1 MEKIEILVFDIHSLL
16 DKGEHVIAKEKIIS
30 AIENA
35 ERDSEVYDYFLA
47 TVAGL
52 LIDLGAESY
61 DKEATEAGIKIL
73 TDAEEFF
80 KSFMTH
86 QSFNYNLGNGMNAL
100 YKIQNKDN
108 RLPTL
113 EIISPNLTQAKN
125 CFFKASKEIDFK
137 RIDSLDLQILTNLS
151 NNLSQSGRIIE
162 SIRLDNSVLKENEN
176 FPQAIVGLAENLDYW
191 IRISF
196 CPVSISLYQKIYS
209 LYKIGLNQKV
219 FPPNQS
225 KYYESQ
231 QNKYETLLKESKF
244 DFSTVESE
252 FQQSQR
258 EYEMHSAYKKFCI
271 DNFLTL
277 NEHSIF
283 CKCGYSSKDDLSII
297 HEGIY
302 LYGDKVGKLEL
313 LLNRLK
319 SEFSLARELYYEG
332 IFQNE
337 QDDDVIYS
345 DLQDNEVIGK
355 GAEKIR
361 ACFRLCFGVFDKIA
375 HGVCYLFDLPKTNRE
390 NIYFE
395 SFWKSK
401 KCLERW
407 EKLKDI
413 QNPHLVSL
421 YSLANDFNSQSG
433 EFHFYKQWRN
443 KIEHTN
449 LILVTTK
456 DELDI
461 FELFSDED
469 FITQVP
475 YSFFKEQALHLL
487 QICCAAIFSY
497 SYCVRTESLIN
508 KNDNDDIIEIPFVI
522 QPKVNC

>member
-1 MEKIEILVFDIHSLL
+1 MEKIEILVSDIYSLL
-16 DKGEHVIAKEKIIS
+16 DKGEHVIAKEKLFS
-30 AIENA
+30 AIENT

-47 TVAGL
+47 TIAGL

-61 DKEATEAGIKIL
+61 DEEAAEAGIKIL
-73 TDAEEFF
+73 TEAKESF

-100 YKIQNKDN
+100 YRIKNKNN

-113 EIISPNLTQAKN
+113 EIISPNLIQAKN
-125 CFFKASKEIDFK
+125 YFFKAFKEIDFK
-137 RIDSLDLQILTNLS
+137 RIDNLDLQILTNLS

-162 SIRLDNSVLKENEN
+162 SIRIDNSVLKENEN
-176 FPQAIVGLAENLDYW
+176 FPQAIIGLAENLDYW

-196 CPVSISLYQKIYS
+196 CPRSISLYLKVYS
-209 LYKIGLNQKV
+209 LYRSGLSQKV
-219 FPPNQS
+219 FPPNQT

-231 QNKYETLLKESKF
+231 QKKYETLLQECKF
-244 DFSTVESE
+244 DFSTVENE
-252 FQQSQR
+252 LQKSQR
-258 EYEMHSAYKKFCI
+258 EYELHSGYKKFCI
-271 DNFLTL
+271 DNFLVL

-283 CKCGYSSKDDLSII
+283 CKCGYSAQDDLSII
-297 HEGIY
+297 HGGIY

-319 SEFSLARELYYEG
+319 SEFPLARELYYEG
-332 IFQNE
+332 IFENE
-337 QDDDVIYS
+337 KDDDVIYS

-355 GAEKIR
+355 GIEKIR
-361 ACFRLCFGVFDKIA
+361 VCFRLCFGIFDKIA
-375 HGVCYLFDLPKTNRE
+375 HGVCYLFDLPKANRE

-407 EKLKDI
+407 GKLKDL

-421 YSLANDFNSQSG
+421 YSIANDFNSQNG

-443 KIEHTN
+443 KIEHNN

-456 DELDI
+456 DESDFFQL
-461 FELFSDED
+461 FEDEE
-469 FITQVP
+469 FITQVA

-497 SYCVRTESLIN
+497 AYCARTESLIN
-508 KNDNDDIIEIPFVI
+508 KNENEESVEVPFII
-522 QPKVNC
+522 QPK